1 MTVTEVNYDVVV
13 VGASLGGVAAALRA
27 AAIGGSVCLL
37 EATDWVGGQFT
48 AQGVTKPDENRYVET
63 VGSTVSYREFR
74 HLVRLY
80 YRNNFRL
87 SAAGQKQPT
96 LNPGG
101 DYPGFS
107 MHPGVGHDVLLQ
119 QLTAAPNIHF
129 RPQTRV
135 TAADVQGETVQAV
148 FATDANGDSTR
159 YVAKFFLD
167 ATDLGELLPL
177 AGVEHVLGAE
187 SRSQTGEPG
196 APDRPRPD
204 WIQPIT
210 VPVALERRPGG
221 ENHTVAKPS
230 NYDQLKARQG
240 YTIVDGY
247 ISTMFVPGKD
257 MWTYRRFIAAR
268 NFDDPSLPCD
278 LSMINTRGNDYQ
290 GVNVPTGDAASDAEV
305 IEAARQASLG
315 YIYWLQTECP
325 RDDDPSQRGFPE
337 LKPRGDLFGT
347 PDGTAAAPYIRES
360 RRIQA
365 LRTIVQQDID
375 ASYNPGPRAK
385 LCADSCGI
393 GHYGDMD
400 IHGLEAVAMPQSFVT
415 IKPFQI
421 PVGALIPVR
430 VTNVLASCKNIGV
443 THITNGA
450 YRLHPVEWNIGE
462 SAGALA
468 AFSIRQGV
476 QPRDVWSTPKLLS
489 QYQHTLLDAGVPL
502 FWWADVSFDNKDLFV
517 AAHMLGVRGIMSGF
531 DDMTLRP
538 LNILTDQE
546 RQAIQDAGE
555 HRPPGRAASFREV
568 KRRCG
573 WRGRLACDR
582 ATVHRIVRTRPRGC
596 VRAATRLLSTN
607 SLPG

>member
-1 MTVTEVNYDVVV
+1 MPVTEVSYDVVV

-27 AAIGGSVCLL
+27 AAMGANVCLL
-37 EATDWVGGQFT
+37 EPTDWVGGQFT
-48 AQGVTKPDENRYVET
+48 AQGVTKPDENQYIET
-63 VGSTVSYREFR
+63 VGSTASYREFR

-87 SAAGQKQPT
+87 SAVGQKQPT

-107 MHPGVGHDVLLQ
+107 MHPRIGHNVLVQ

-129 RPQTRV
+129 RPHTRV
-135 TAADVQGETVQAV
+135 TAADVQGDTVQAV
-148 FATDANGDSTR
+148 SVIDATGASTR
-159 YVAKFFLD
+159 YVARFFLD
-167 ATDLGELLPL
+167 ATDLGDLLPL
-177 AGVEHVLGAE
+177 AGVEYVLGAE
-187 SRSQTGEPG
+187 SRSQSGEPG

-210 VPVALERRPGG
+210 VPIALERRPRG
-221 ENHTVAKPS
+221 ETHTIAKPA
-230 NYDQLKARQG
+230 NYDQLKASQE

-257 MWTYRRFIAAR
+257 MWTYRRFIAAA
-268 NFDDPSLPCD
+268 NFEDPSLTCD
-278 LSMINTRGNDYQ
+278 LSMINTGSNDYQ
-290 GVNVPTGDAASDAEV
+290 GATIPTSDATSDAAV
-305 IEAARQASLG
+305 IEGARQASLG

-325 RDDDPSQRGFPE
+325 RDDDPSRFGYPE
-337 LKPRGDLFGT
+337 LKPRGDIFGT

-365 LRTIVQQDID
+365 LKTIVQQDID
-375 ASYNPGPRAK
+375 ASSNPGPRAK

-393 GHYGDMD
+393 GHYGGMD
-400 IHGLEAVAMPQSFVT
+400 IHGLPAAGMPQSFLT

-430 VTNVLASCKNIGV
+430 ITNVLASCKNIGV

-468 AFSIRQGV
+468 AFCIRQGV
-476 QPRDVWSTPKLLS
+476 QPRNAWSTPKLLS
-489 QYQHTLLDAGVPL
+489 QYQHALLDAGVPL
-502 FWWADVSFDNKDLFV
+502 FWWVDVSSDTKDLFV
-517 AAHMLGVRGIMSGF
+517 AAHMLGVRGIMNGF

-538 LNILTDQE
+538 HDVLTDQE
-546 RQAIQDAGE
+546 RQAIQNTVETPLAWPSGQLL
-555 HRPPGRAASFREV
+555 
-568 KRRCG
+568 
-573 WRGRLACDR
+573 RGQAVLWLAQ
-582 ATVHRIVRTRPRGC
+582 ALG
-596 VRAATRLLSTN
+596 L
-607 SLPG
+607 

>member
-1 MTVTEVNYDVVV
+1 MPVTEVSYDVVV

-27 AAIGGSVCLL
+27 AAMGASVCVL

-63 VGSTVSYREFR
+63 GGSTASYRQFR

-87 SAAGQKQPT
+87 ADAGQRQPT

-101 DYPGFS
+101 GYPGFS
-107 MHPGVGHDVLLQ
+107 MHPRVGHDVLLQ
-119 QLTAAPNIHF
+119 QLTAAPNNHF
-129 RPQTRV
+129 RPHMRV
-135 TAADVQGETVQAV
+135 TAADVQGDTVQAV
-148 FATDANGDSTR
+148 SATDASGASTR
-159 YVAKFFLD
+159 YAAKFFLD
-167 ATDLGELLPL
+167 ATDLGDLLPL
-177 AGVEHVLGAE
+177 AGVEHNLGAE

-210 VPVALERRPGG
+210 VPVALERRPRG
-221 ENHTVAKPS
+221 ETYTIAKPV
-230 NYDQLKARQG
+230 NYDQLKVRQK

-257 MWTYRRFIAAR
+257 MWSYRRFIAAA
-268 NFDDPSLPCD
+268 NFDDPSLPYD
-278 LSMINTRGNDYQ
+278 LSMINTASNDYQ
-290 GVNVPTGDAASDAEV
+290 GGTLPTGDAASDTAV

-315 YIYWLQTECP
+315 YVYWLQTECP
-325 RDDDPSQRGFPE
+325 RDDNPNVTGFPE
-337 LKPRGDLFGT
+337 IKPRGDLFGT
-347 PDGTAAAPYIRES
+347 PDGTAAAPYVRES

-393 GHYGDMD
+393 GHYGGMD
-400 IHGLEAVAMPQSFVT
+400 IHGLDAVGMPQSFVT

-421 PVGALIPVR
+421 PLGALIPVR

-450 YRLHPVEWNIGE
+450 YRLHPIEWNIGE

-468 AFSIRQGV
+468 AFCIQQGV
-476 QPRDVWSTPKLLS
+476 QPQSVWSTPKLLN
-489 QYQHTLLDAGVPL
+489 QYQHALLDAGVPL
-502 FWWADVSFDNKDLFV
+502 FWWADVSSDNEDLFV
-517 AAHMLGVRGIMSGF
+517 AAHMLGVHGIMSGF

-538 LNILTDQE
+538 HDVLTDQE
-546 RQAIQDAGE
+546 RQAIQNTVETPLAWPSGE
-555 HRPPGRAASFREV
+555 LFRGQAV
-568 KRRCG
+568 L
-573 WRGRLACDR
+573 WLAQ
-582 ATVHRIVRTRPRGC
+582 ALG
-596 VRAATRLLSTN
+596 L
-607 SLPG
+607 